1 MLKKNNKRCKDLK
14 EKAGI
19 TLISLV
25 VTIIVLLILA
35 GVSIAMLTGENGILT
50 QARRAKEETEQ
61 AKKDEMSDLDSIEFL
76 INEYTGDVNI
86 PQVTDEKPGELEKEN
101 ETTFVINSIEDLV
114 VFSHNV
120 RNGNKYE
127 GQTVKLGVNLDFKSD
142 KSYVDPDR
150 TDYGIYGY
158 EGNLK
163 QLLTTGEGFIPIGDQ
178 EGTNSFYGTF
188 DGDNNVICSLYE
200 NIDRNEDIR
209 GGLFAVN
216 YGETKSL
223 GLIDININARGVL
236 TIVGGITGKSYNN
249 IYNCYVTG
257 DIKVT
262 GSFWMPVGGLCG
274 TMSKKANIEN
284 CYNLADIESEN
295 IKEGYGD
302 ADIGCGG
309 IVGQGYANINRCYN
323 KGNINVNGGE
333 NRVAVG
339 GICGH
344 LDDGYIKN
352 SYNNGRVEASSEQ
365 TKGECYIGG
374 IVGASEVNE
383 ILNCY
388 NSGEII
394 VDMYGTRMG
403 GIVGDQR
410 ANGTIDNVFNIRQNS
425 K

>member
-1 MLKKNNKRCKDLK
+1 MEKFKNNENFNNNL
-14 EKAGI
+14 GI

-25 VTIIVLLILA
+25 ITIIILLILA
-35 GVSIAMLTGENGILT
+35 SISIAMLTGENGILT

-61 AKKDEMSDLDSIEFL
+61 AKKDEMSDLDSIESL

-158 EGNLK
+158 DGNLK
-163 QLLTTGEGFIPIGDQ
+163 QLLTTGEGFIPIGEQ

-236 TIVGGITGKSYNN
+236 TS
-249 IYNCYVTG
+249 
-257 DIKVT
+257 
-262 GSFWMPVGGLCG
+262 
-274 TMSKKANIEN
+274 
-284 CYNLADIESEN
+284 
-295 IKEGYGD
+295 
-302 ADIGCGG
+302 
-309 IVGQGYANINRCYN
+309 
-323 KGNINVNGGE
+323 
-333 NRVAVG
+333 VG

-352 SYNNGRVEASSEQ
+352 SYNNGIVESSSEQ

-374 IVGASEVNE
+374 ILGASFIDE